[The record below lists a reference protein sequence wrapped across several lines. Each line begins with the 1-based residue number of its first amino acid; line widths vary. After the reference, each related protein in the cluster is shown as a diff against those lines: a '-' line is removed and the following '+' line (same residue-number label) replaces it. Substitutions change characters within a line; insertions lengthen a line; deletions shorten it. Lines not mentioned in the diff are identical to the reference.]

1 MITGLEFQLA
11 FYHVGT
17 LKIWRN
23 AVLVE
28 VMVLARLTDCTGVL
42 CSLSCEDVSE
52 VYGMWY
58 FICRRVGYLVT
69 YALPVLSLHEY
80 VLFIC
85 VDLFQ

>member
-1 MITGLEFQLA
+1 MITGLEFQVS

-23 AVLVE
+23 AVFVE
-28 VMVLARLTDCTGVL
+28 VAVLAPQTDCTGVL
-42 CSLSCEDVSE
+42 CSLSCEDASV

-69 YALPVLSLHEY
+69 YTLPVLLLHEY